1 MKSNCGKA
9 RMALYRRAGTGEADK
24 RLRSKFREDRQME
37 NVNNTARP
45 SKEDEALF
53 SDIARDIK
61 ANLDNYK
68 EAGQWLD
75 DNFGEAVRER
85 LRQNKQKHGLAHC
98 FNDAIGNTIGRPSDK
113 PGTLQ
118 ARLTQKEARRLL
130 LIIWLLTDTADLTK
144 TPKLTEFQLLPYEH
158 DDCDVVVRDD
168 DDYDD
173 ENKQRIYASVLGY
186 IKSREYLFREFLE
199 KNSEYNRLLN
209 AARKAWGVLF
219 GPRQAAGQAIQ
230 QSTPQLAQQPATPT
244 TEQAQIGRDNS
255 PGSALPAKPP
265 KILQE
270 IKWVGLYGWE
280 HWKWIIVLIGLAV
293 VYMTAQFVWT
303 SVMCGKND
311 NITPTNTSQPTGLP
325 KKTGRVINVPTG
337 DGTENIAGDH
347 AQKATE
353 TRRAVSRGLD
363 GLWYCKA
370 MAQPRPIYNQPDIRE
385 SGEDEPVFLCEGE
398 KDCDAMESHGLLAT
412 TSSERD

>member
-1 MKSNCGKA
+1 
-9 RMALYRRAGTGEADK
+9 MALYRRAGTGEADK

-98 FNDAIGNTIGRPSDK
+98 FNDAIGNTIGRPPDK

-118 ARLTQKEARRLL
+118 VRLTQKEARRLL

-199 KNSEYNRLLN
+199 KNSEYNRLLS
-209 AARKAWGVLF
+209 AARKAWSVLF
-219 GPRQAAGQAIQ
+219 GPRN
-230 QSTPQLAQQPATPT
+230 TTAQQPAIP
-244 TEQAQIGRDNS
+244 TEQVEQDGGETGATKTETPSEYRCSKSIPELINQGENHTLEFKETLQYNIHTKKKDNEILNSSLKTIAGFLNANGGTLLIGVSDDGNTN
-255 PGSALPAKPP
+255 GIDKDL
-265 KILQE
+265 KILGTSASEDAFERKIRDCISGQNSKFE
-270 IKWVGLYGWE
+270 PSAIGKVNISFENKHGNTICRVDVQPLPKPDVLHFKGDV
-280 HWKWIIVLIGLAV
+280 HVRDGNQTILLTGSKLTNWIIKRKV
-293 VYMTAQFVWT
+293 
-303 SVMCGKND
+303 
-311 NITPTNTSQPTGLP
+311 
-325 KKTGRVINVPTG
+325 
-337 DGTENIAGDH
+337 
-347 AQKATE
+347 
-353 TRRAVSRGLD
+353 
-363 GLWYCKA
+363 
-370 MAQPRPIYNQPDIRE
+370 
-385 SGEDEPVFLCEGE
+385 
-398 KDCDAMESHGLLAT
+398 
-412 TSSERD
+412 